1 MKNKNKYNRGEL
13 SFEVEILLFILGIFV
28 IWVLTGGSSKKEETK
43 PFLKTTPTEI
53 PQSQN

>member
-28 IWVLTGGSSKKEETK
+28 IWVLTGGSSKKEEVK
-43 PFLKTTPTEI
+43 PFLKSTPTEI